1 MTNKPDETERIDAA
15 AGDDAAV
22 AATVESVPV
31 EGGPVAG
38 VPVEGATRRQR
49 SHKVEAT
56 DAPVDDLDEDGA
68 SDSAPADVN
77 TPRPALR
84 GEPTARWAPEVPI
97 RKGYG
102 GSALSFSLAGL
113 AASFFVGWAF
123 PLALIGLVLGIVA
136 IVKREESTTLG
147 VWSVGLAVLALVY
160 SAGWLWWANSILHW
174 I

>member
-15 AGDDAAV
+15 AGDGTAVEGAAV
-22 AATVESVPV
+22 EGAA
-31 EGGPVAG
+31 
-38 VPVEGATRRQR
+38 VEGATRRQR
-49 SHKVEAT
+49 SQKPVT
-56 DAPVDDLDEDGA
+56 DVAPIDDLDDGA
-68 SDSAPADVN
+68 FDSAPAEIDT

-84 GEPTARWAPEVPI
+84 GESTARWAPEVPI